1 MAREHVCK
9 IVAQTMIASE
19 KKIPSCELHS
29 YAEPVY
35 VLDIDIQ
42 F

>member
-1 MAREHVCK
+1 MAQEHIYK
-9 IVAQTMIASE
+9 IVAHTMIASE
-19 KKIPSCELHS
+19 IFFPSCELHS

-35 VLDIDIQ
+35 VLDIDIP